1 MNLGLI
7 DMLDSIKSLDEEMFI
22 CLSFIGRAIA
32 TLILY
37 LRTYHHFIDRV
48 ANSSLWIS
56 RNLYNFAIDY
66 LGPLI
71 GDSLVHHLKNIMIT
85 DTTAKIVED
94 HYTKIMDLLDQYFID
109 DMMLDLQLIANM
121 TTMES
126 VNFEMV

>member
-32 TLILY
+32 TLTLY

-66 LGPLI
+66 LGP
-71 GDSLVHHLKNIMIT
+71 
-85 DTTAKIVED
+85 
-94 HYTKIMDLLDQYFID
+94 
-109 DMMLDLQLIANM
+109 
-121 TTMES
+121 
-126 VNFEMV
+126 